1 METIC
6 GQVRNQTNFWVY
18 HGSSIVGLNKN
29 LGFSKNDREENIRRI
44 SEVSK
49 LFADAGHI
57 CLCSFVSPFKSDRDR
72 ARKTHEDGDLPFFEV
87 FVDTP
92 IEVCEERD
100 IKGKS

>member
-1 METIC
+1 M
-6 GQVRNQTNFWVY
+6 
-18 HGSSIVGLNKN
+18 
-29 LGFSKNDREENIRRI
+29 
-44 SEVSK
+44 SK

-57 CLCSFVSPFKSDRDR
+57 CLCSFVSPFKSDRDN
-72 ARKTHEDGDLPFFEV
+72 ARKTHENGELPFFEV